1 MFANE
6 ASAGNI
12 PAATAV
18 GSEETVGNP
27 WRDEMFHIDH
37 PNMRRGICPVC
48 PHCSRERDRRHDIIV
63 CMKRCVR
70 LSEYLPLAACV
81 FALMAQPLVVLAQDV
96 PPRTFG
102 QPTAAAPANMVN
114 CFDYYHFGS
123 VQVDVTPSVA
133 SAVSG
138 VPITFTGKIKNA
150 NPYPVVDGSVYVKI
164 FRQRGSGEKD
174 ANGPD
179 VVDQFYGAEGLTVP
193 ANGEL
198 PISIN
203 WNIPSYVVSG
213 EYKVATFFTVS
224 RKFNLLGLPFT
235 DDVVGNTA
243 SFKVSGELTKGVSFK
258 KDAVMVAGE
267 KYYFAAFPPRTSAT
281 DPVTVV
287 ATLANPTG
295 ESVTVPVT
303 WSLYHWSQ
311 NDQANFIT
319 QKSEQVIIPAGKN
332 AKVSFVVDDTNYP
345 VYLLQGVAK
354 WHDSSSI
361 INVRFVREGKD
372 QLRINFPSVMSY
384 PLTAGSQA
392 TLFSCLHNAGASD
405 SVPGGKLELSLLDQ
419 NGKVIHSYT
428 YTGDVTGAMM
438 GVAEKFTPEKTYGT
452 FALDAKLYQGDALVD
467 QSSVTYDCQKLDP
480 TACPTESAGP
490 TTSTTTFIFG
500 GLAALVALGGL
511 AYVVKRRR
519 TWRSEV
525 ESGTSSTSI

>member
-1 MFANE
+1 MR
-6 ASAGNI
+6 
-12 PAATAV
+12 AAQF
-18 GSEETVGNP
+18 
-27 WRDEMFHIDH
+27 RI
-37 PNMRRGICPVC
+37 
-48 PHCSRERDRRHDIIV
+48 
-63 CMKRCVR
+63 
-70 LSEYLPLAACV
+70 
-81 FALMAQPLVVLAQDV
+81 VLALLATLAISCFL
-96 PPRTFG
+96 PISF
-102 QPTAAAPANMVN
+102 AAAQTQPPSPLGPGGTAPTQPGTVN
-114 CFDYYHFGS
+114 CFDYFHFGS

-164 FRQRGSGEKD
+164 YRQRGSGEKD

-179 VVDQFYGAEGLTVP
+179 VVDQFYAAENLAVA

-203 WNIPSYVVSG
+203 WYIPSYAVSG
-213 EYKVATFFTVS
+213 EYKIATFFTVS

-243 SFKVSGELTKGVSFK
+243 SFKVAGELRNGVSFK
-258 KDAVMVAGE
+258 KDAVIVGDQ

-281 DPVTVV
+281 DPVTVE

-319 QKSEQVIIPAGKN
+319 SKTEQITIAAGKT
-332 AKVSFVVDDTNYP
+332 AKVSFVVDDAAHP

-372 QLRINFPSVMSY
+372 QLRINYPSLISY
-384 PLTAGSQA
+384 PLIEGQES
-392 TLFSCLHNAGASD
+392 TLFSCLHNAGESA
-405 SVPGGKLELSLLDQ
+405 SVPGGRLQLSLLDH
-419 NGKVIHSYT
+419 NGKVIHNHA

-438 GVAEKFTPEKTYGT
+438 GVAEKFTPQKTYGT
-452 FALDAKLYQGDALVD
+452 FTLEAKLYQGDALVD

-480 TACPTESAGP
+480 SACPTESADS
-490 TTSTTTFIFG
+490 TTTTFIIA

-511 AYVVKRRR
+511 AYAVNRMHA
-519 TWRSEV
+519 WRKQSV
-525 ESGTSSTSI
+525 

>member
-1 MFANE
+1 
-6 ASAGNI
+6 
-12 PAATAV
+12 
-18 GSEETVGNP
+18 
-27 WRDEMFHIDH
+27 
-37 PNMRRGICPVC
+37 
-48 PHCSRERDRRHDIIV
+48 
-63 CMKRCVR
+63 MKRCVHP
-70 LSEYLPLAACV
+70 SEYLSLVV
-81 FALMAQPLVVLAQDV
+81 FSIAFLAQPLVALAQDL
-96 PPRTFG
+96 PPSALG
-102 QPTAAAPANMVN
+102 QPIAAAPVGTVN

-138 VPITFTGKIKNA
+138 VPLTFTGTIKNA
-150 NPYPVVDGSVYVKI
+150 NPYPVVDGAVYVKI
-164 FRQRGSGEKD
+164 FRERGSGEKD

-179 VVDQFYGAEGLTVP
+179 VVDQFYAAEGLTVP

-198 PISIN
+198 PISIQ
-203 WNIPSYVVSG
+203 WNIPSYAVSG

-243 SFKVSGELTKGVSFK
+243 SFKVAGELKSGVSFK
-258 KDAVMVAGE
+258 KDAVTVAGE

-281 DPVTVV
+281 DPVTVE
-287 ATLANPTG
+287 ATLTNPTG

-319 QKSEQVIIPAGKN
+319 SKTEQVTIAAGKT
-332 AKVSFVVDDTNYP
+332 AKVSFVVDDANHP

-372 QLRINFPSVMSY
+372 QLRINYPSLMSY
-384 PLTAGSQA
+384 PLTEGQES
-392 TLFSCLHNAGASD
+392 TLFSCLHNAGESA
-405 SVPGGKLELSLLDQ
+405 SVPNGRLELSLLDP
-419 NGKVIHSYT
+419 NGKVIRTYT

-438 GVAEKFTPEKTYGT
+438 GVAEKFIPDKTYGT
-452 FALDAKLYQGDALVD
+452 FTLDAKLYQGDALVD

-480 TACPTESAGP
+480 SACPTESADS
-490 TTSTTTFIFG
+490 TTTTTTTFILG
-500 GLAALVALGGL
+500 GFAALVALAGL
-511 AYVVKRRR
+511 AFAVNRMRLWRR
-519 TWRSEV
+519 EA
-525 ESGTSSTSI
+525 EL